1 MVLMLFVGICGLLYP
16 SVSQYWNSKTQTRAV
31 ENYQEILNSLNKE
44 DYEIYFE
51 ALDVASIANAV
62 RSVPQE
68 YINAEK
74 NGVTEAC
81 LRYLAPLVVGELP
94 VPYKN
99 GIPVHFSF
107 DK

>member
-1 MVLMLFVGICGLLYP
+1 MTGEAAVNFALLGRAGTMICMKRY
-16 SVSQYWNSKTQTRAV
+16 
-31 ENYQEILNSLNKE
+31 EKE

-62 RSVPQE
+62 RSVPKE
-68 YINAEK
+68 YINEEK
-74 NGVTEAC
+74 NGVTDAC
-81 LRYLAPLVVGELP
+81 IRYLAPLIRGELP

-107 DK
+107 D